1 MNPMSLHISDYVNK
15 LKLPHSVRDNSF
27 TVEIRG
33 EEYTIQRHGLR
44 CWKYVHYGFTT
55 IFKSQWEV
63 IAWLE
68 SRW

>member
-1 MNPMSLHISDYVNK
+1 MNPMSLYISDYVNK

-33 EEYTIQRHGLR
+33 EEYTIQRYGMR
-44 CWKYVHYGFTT
+44 CWKYVHHGFTT

-63 IAWLE
+63 IAWLD